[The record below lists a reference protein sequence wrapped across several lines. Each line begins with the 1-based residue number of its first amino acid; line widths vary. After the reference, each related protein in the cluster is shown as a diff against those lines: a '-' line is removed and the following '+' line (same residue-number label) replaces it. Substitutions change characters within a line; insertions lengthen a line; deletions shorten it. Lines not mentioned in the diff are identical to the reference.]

1 MTSALVPEPSG
12 VSERSGRQTRLL
24 SEFSIA
30 RLFFLSSFS
39 FLFPFLSS
47 FVLGP
52 RALCFPL
59 LAKGDCQRIFHPDK
73 SHNAIYRA
81 AFGDESFLEVE
92 TIKRGSN
99 VAPRI
104 DRTEWSRIQ
113 NRRSDKVL
121 ARFVPNQR
129 FSRRSKV
136 EVINRA
142 LGRTSSD
149 Y

>member
-1 MTSALVPEPSG
+1 MSAPVGKPDCSLNSRSLVSSSSPPFPS
-12 VSERSGRQTRLL
+12 
-24 SEFSIA
+24 F
-30 RLFFLSSFS
+30 
-39 FLFPFLSS
+39 FPFLSS
-47 FVLGP
+47 LVLGP

-59 LAKGDCQRIFHPDK
+59 LAKGDCEYFTLINPITRFIAQPSGTKASSKWKLLSAGLTWRHRSIEL
-73 SHNAIYRA
+73 N
-81 AFGDESFLEVE
+81 G
-92 TIKRGSN
+92 RGS
-99 VAPRI
+99 
-104 DRTEWSRIQ
+104 RTGGR
-113 NRRSDKVL
+113 KVL

>member
-1 MTSALVPEPSG
+1 MSAPVGKPDCSLNSRSLVSSSSPPFPS
-12 VSERSGRQTRLL
+12 
-24 SEFSIA
+24 F
-30 RLFFLSSFS
+30 
-39 FLFPFLSS
+39 FPFLSS

-92 TIKRGSN
+92 TIKRGFN